1 VLVLLANLSEHKP
14 EYYPLFLFSLRAAFR
29 PGEIRG
35 ACGSRTL
42 PLTVPSPWRVTSRP
56 SPGGALAPQE
66 RRRPLADRLGSH
78 KDLRPF
84 SEDLGASCRSCGLR
98 WLPAAEG
105 GRPWGVLRAG
115 AVSSG
120 RPAVAKTT
128 VATSSIGHP
137 CEPTCPCCPPTRP
150 GIRSSAC
157 SAPPAWPWGHRAPPP
172 AAV

>member
-1 VLVLLANLSEHKP
+1 MPLLGHLLVIDVVGAKTNRNVLYSVRPESTSLFLPERVLVLLANLSEHKP

-105 GRPWGVLRAG
+105 GRP
-115 AVSSG
+115 
-120 RPAVAKTT
+120 
-128 VATSSIGHP
+128 
-137 CEPTCPCCPPTRP
+137 
-150 GIRSSAC
+150 
-157 SAPPAWPWGHRAPPP
+157 
-172 AAV
+172 